1 MAKQTL
7 KSLLGIG
14 GDREQVELNLDEQV
28 FQAPTVRAGNYQIA
42 PPVYAK
48 TNSLSKLA
56 NSLERYSGPL
66 LRNYANVKNA
76 QSQAMADATE
86 LLTLDELKAYEA
98 GDMEGVLTSIN
109 SSERELDGL
118 QRKKIISYLENP
130 NNYSRAFKR
139 TGSRVAKAL
148 REDILTNMDDYAAD
162 PDFNLQNKADELAK
176 EYGLEGLGSEQ
187 FYKEVNSINE
197 RTIAQL
203 NILKETKAKQSDTAE
218 SISLIAGKL
227 KDGTI
232 VDAEADIAEAF
243 GTRNVDEQE
252 ELITGIVTQLSGE
265 SIGQATRLINAYREG
280 ELVIGNGGVKDEF
293 ADALDDI
300 VEKQRIEELQL
311 ADLQQ
316 RETKNAFDEAQN
328 QITAGIALGDIPET
342 VQIPISEDVTLD
354 IDTSNVKNLS
364 DYGEAGIATI
374 SKTELDIT
382 SSEKASLV
390 TMFDAVK
397 NSENN
402 QRAFRRR
409 NAGVDVAVSSIQE
422 AFNAEF
428 DGQRV
433 YEFDDT
439 EIINEIST
447 INAELNGIVDGI
459 YKDPQYKT
467 DDERQIAATAAVNSY
482 KLDKMKTHKDTVKEF
497 EEVSRKAKF
506 EQASGTTFNQINN
519 QYLNVIGGVVR
530 SSNSDNSTLDID
542 AIDMNEMEVSSMAQ
556 DQAAITQQ
564 QVDAIY
570 NRTERTPEEV
580 GLNEAE
586 LRAARLKEA
595 QKLKADRAAFISAD
609 LSADGKL
616 DGRTSDEEQPEN
628 VTQTQDNLASKK
640 EADNIKVV
648 EGGSGFSTQ
657 TSKKRL
663 DRLPADEKS
672 LVVKRKNALNLIQ
685 DITMPRDQSSI
696 FSMGFG
702 DAYRLSY
709 GNEATNEFG
718 IELGS
723 ATTIHEQNRYEAEI
737 AQSGGPFRYDFGNPM
752 SQLTLGHSRI
762 AERAQ
767 IEFMIGE
774 TTIRAVRDEVT
785 PITIKELED
794 GKLRNIQF
802 DPLKLDQSSHAI
814 LPFDLVNKALQDKAS
829 PEEERLLNNY
839 ADLLY
844 DMGSLD
850 DEGRTAVLQSLIEKQ
865 VRAYHQL
872 GFQFGTE

>member
-14 GDREQVELNLDEQV
+14 GDREQVDLNLDQQV

-56 NSLERYSGPL
+56 DSLERYSGPL

-118 QRKKIISYLENP
+118 QRKNIISYLENP

-203 NILKETKAKQSDTAE
+203 NILKETKAKESETAE

-232 VDAEADIAEAF
+232 VDAEEDIAEAF
-243 GTRNVDEQE
+243 GTRNVAEQE

-265 SIGQATRLINAYREG
+265 SIGQAARLINAYREG

-328 QITAGIALGDIPET
+328 KITAGIALGDIPDT
-342 VQIPISEDVTLD
+342 VQIPISEDVKLD
-354 IDTSNVKNLS
+354 IDTSNVKNLR
-364 DYGEAGIATI
+364 DYGEAGIATL

-409 NAGVDVAVSSIQE
+409 NAGVDVAVSAIQE

-447 INAELNGIVDGI
+447 INADLNGIVDGI

-467 DDERQIAATAAVNSY
+467 DDERQIAATAAINSY

-648 EGGSGFSTQ
+648 EGESGFSTQ
-657 TSKKRL
+657 TSKTRF
-663 DRLPADEKS
+663 DRLPLDQKR
-672 LVVKRKNALNLIQ
+672 VIVKRKNTRNFIQ

-702 DAYRLSY
+702 DAYRLSA
-709 GNEATNEFG
+709 GNKATNEFG

-737 AQSGGPFRYDFGNPM
+737 AQSGGRFPNDYGNPM
-752 SQLTLGHSRI
+752 SQLTLGSSGI

-829 PEEERLLNNY
+829 PEEERLLNDY

-872 GFQFGTE
+872 GFEFGTE